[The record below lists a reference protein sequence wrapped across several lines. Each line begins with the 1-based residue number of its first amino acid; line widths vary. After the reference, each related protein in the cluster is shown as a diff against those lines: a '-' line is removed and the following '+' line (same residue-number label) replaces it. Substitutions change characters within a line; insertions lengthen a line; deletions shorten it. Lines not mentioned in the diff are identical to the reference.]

1 MHILVWLRHCNRNHL
16 KYSPLIPI
24 IATIFIYSVNFY
36 KHQIILKSI
45 LKNTKQINT
54 LITINILDIWI
65 LTDTQTY
72 KKSYLIKWETAE

>member
-45 LKNTKQINT
+45 LKMQKKKKYIDYHKHSRY
-54 LITINILDIWI
+54 LNIDGHKNL
-65 LTDTQTY
+65 
-72 KKSYLIKWETAE
+72 